1 MSRATQSSPTA
12 WTVTDDAGITIGTIT
27 TSALGFIAWSAG
39 GRSLGGFASMAA
51 AVAALENAA
60 ANK

>member
-1 MSRATQSSPTA
+1 MSRAAQSSPNTLS
-12 WTVTDDAGITIGTIT
+12 VTSDDGVVIGTIT

-39 GRSLGGFASMAA
+39 GRSLGGYSSMAA

-60 ANK
+60 RQ

>member
-1 MSRATQSSPTA
+1 MTSATRSAPNTFSVA
-12 WTVTDDAGITIGTIT
+12 SDDGVVIGTIT

-39 GRSLGGFASMAA
+39 GRSLGGYSSMDA

-60 ANK
+60 RK